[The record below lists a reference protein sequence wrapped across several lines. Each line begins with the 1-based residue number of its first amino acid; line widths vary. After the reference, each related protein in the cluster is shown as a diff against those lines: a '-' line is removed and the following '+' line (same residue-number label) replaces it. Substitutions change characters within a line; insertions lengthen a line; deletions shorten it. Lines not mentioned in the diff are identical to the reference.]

1 MTIQENATTIIVSEI
16 IRREI
21 NHIEELFNNKARLLN
36 ELRYDK
42 TQLNN
47 RLKKDIEKYRE
58 ILQNVVNE
66 FYWSYYEVPHFIELE
81 KEYLDDILE
90 HNRTILRNMTKL
102 LKFID

>member
-1 MTIQENATTIIVSEI
+1 MTKQENATTIIASEI

-21 NHIEELFNNKARLLN
+21 NHIEELFNNKTRLLN
-36 ELRYDK
+36 ELRYSK

-58 ILQNVVNE
+58 ILQNVVDK
-66 FYWSYYEVPHFIELE
+66 FYWSYYEVPNFIALE
-81 KEYLDDILE
+81 ESYLDEAIE
-90 HNRTILRNMTKL
+90 HNKVILTNMTKL